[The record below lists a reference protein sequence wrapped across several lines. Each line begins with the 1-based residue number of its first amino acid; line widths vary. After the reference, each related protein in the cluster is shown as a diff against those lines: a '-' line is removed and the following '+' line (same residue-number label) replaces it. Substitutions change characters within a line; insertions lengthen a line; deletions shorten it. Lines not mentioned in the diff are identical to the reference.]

1 MSIEKYDALL
11 LVHTK
16 IFRAFIRSYGRSML
30 RRVLLALEHNQSV
43 AAIKQQLHLPQED
56 VEAISL
62 VFKDAAA

>member
-16 IFRAFIRSYGRSML
+16 IFRGFIRSYGRSML

-43 AAIKQQLHLPQED
+43 NAIKQQLHLPKED
-56 VEAISL
+56 IEAISQ
-62 VFKDAAA
+62 VFKTAA

>member
-1 MSIEKYDALL
+1 MSIEKYDTLL

-16 IFRAFIRSYGRSML
+16 IFRTFIRSYGRSTL

-43 AAIKQQLHLPQED
+43 TAIKQQLHLPRAD

-62 VFKDAAA
+62 VFKAAA